1 MSEAGYQYA
10 IDYFTQEGKRLGSVP
25 VDPDWGPARECAQFL
40 AIRRGIV
47 PPILRDDC
55 RSIEPVWDTE
65 VGAPVVDAARIL
77 VPSETE
83 AAAVCEDVP
92 ALPYFRPLARRGSE
106 TLIERGLLQQGE
118 LYRYQVS
125 AYPRVSSSPPG
136 DGADTGESVGFRV
149 EEAGEGLPLVDQA
162 MEPLLACAKS
172 WDRDADTADLPVLI
186 HQRVLDE
193 VLAQSRDAAEV
204 ETGGVLVGN
213 LCRCAPSGE
222 MFLEVTAQIP
232 ARHTES
238 RATRLTFTADSW
250 TAVRAAL
257 ELRKR
262 DELMSGWWHY
272 HPDFCRQC
280 PEETRRKCVVSRPFF
295 SPEDVHMHR
304 TVFPRAFQVALL
316 VSDHGGQALEPSL
329 YGWRHG
335 MVVSRGFHV
344 FDAGADASMAD
355 SADMADVKSA
365 ALG

>member
-1 MSEAGYQYA
+1 MSEVGYHYA
-10 IDYFTQEGKRLGSVP
+10 IDYFTQEGKRLGSVS
-25 VDPDWGPARECAQFL
+25 VEPDWGPARECAQFL

-55 RSIEPVWDTE
+55 RSIEPVWDAE
-65 VGAPVVDAARIL
+65 VGAPVVDTARIL
-77 VPSETE
+77 VPSETGD
-83 AAAVCEDVP
+83 AAVCEDVP
-92 ALPYFRPLARRGSE
+92 ALSYFRPLARRGSE

-118 LYRYQVS
+118 LYRYQVC
-125 AYPRVSSSPPG
+125 AYPGVSSAPPG
-136 DGADTGESVGFRV
+136 GGADSGESVGFRV
-149 EEAGEGLPLVDQA
+149 EEVGESLPLADQP
-162 MEPLLACAKS
+162 MEPLLACAES
-172 WDRDADTADLPVLI
+172 RDRDADSTDLPVLI
-186 HQRVLDE
+186 RQRVMDE
-193 VLAQSRDAAEV
+193 VLAQSRDAGEV

-213 LCRCAPSGE
+213 LCRCSPSGE

-262 DELMSGWWHY
+262 NELMSGWWHY

-295 SPEDVHMHR
+295 STEDIHMHR
-304 TVFPRAFQVALL
+304 TVFARAFQVALL
-316 VSDHGGQALEPSL
+316 VSDHGGETLESSL

-344 FDAGADASMAD
+344 FDSAAATAIS
-355 SADMADVKSA
+355 SADIADIESA